1 MYRSESGFLN
11 KINGDIV
18 IKNYEI
24 PEPADDE
31 VTVEQKYS
39 GVCFRDILTKQ
50 GFFPRV
56 ALPIIP
62 GHEIGG
68 TVIKKGKNVT
78 SVNTGDRVSSLIYV
92 PCGKCEFC
100 STGQENLCP
109 NKKSFG
115 EALNGGYS
123 KYVNVSTDSLVRVP
137 AGVPEEA
144 IPIAA
149 CVTAM
154 LVHAIVKMGKIKKGD
169 NVLITGAG
177 GGVGVHAIQ
186 IVKAFGGHP
195 IAETSSQ
202 WKEDE
207 LYKLGAEH
215 IVHANDDFN
224 TDVKKLG
231 GADIVL
237 EDVGI
242 LTFNKSLRSL
252 KTGGRMIVIGNLNP
266 EPVSLPLGL
275 IILKG
280 NTIKGS
286 ITSTK
291 EDLKMAL
298 DLNASGNVK
307 PVIGKKIGINEINRT
322 YDDMLA
328 RKIFG
333 RVLIEY

>member
-1 MYRSESGFLN
+1 MYHSESGFLN
-11 KINGDIV
+11 KINDNIE
-18 IKNYEI
+18 IKNYDA
-24 PEPADDE
+24 PEPEDDE
-31 VTVEQKYS
+31 VTVEQAYS

-68 TVIKKGKNVT
+68 TIVKKGKNVK
-78 SVNTGDRVSSLIYV
+78 SFSIGDKVSSLIYV

-100 STGQENLCP
+100 LTGRENLCP

-115 EALNGGYS
+115 ETLNGGYS
-123 KYVNVSTDSLVRVP
+123 KYVNVNTSSLVKVP
-137 AGVPEEA
+137 PGVPEEA

-154 LVHAIVKMGKIKKGD
+154 LVHAIVKMGRIERGD

-186 IVKAFGGHP
+186 IVKAYGGHP

-202 WKEDE
+202 WKEEE
-207 LYKLGAEH
+207 LYKLGADH
-215 IVHANDDFN
+215 IVHASDDFN
-224 TDVKKLG
+224 ADVKKLG

-242 LTFNKSLRSL
+242 RTFNKSLRSL

-286 ITSTK
+286 ITSTR
-291 EDLKMAL
+291 EDLKIAL
-298 DLNASGNVK
+298 DLNASGKVK
-307 PVIGKKIGINEINRT
+307 PIIGRKINISEINRA
-322 YDDMLA
+322 YDAMLA
-328 RKIFG
+328 REIFG
-333 RVLIEY
+333 RVLVEY